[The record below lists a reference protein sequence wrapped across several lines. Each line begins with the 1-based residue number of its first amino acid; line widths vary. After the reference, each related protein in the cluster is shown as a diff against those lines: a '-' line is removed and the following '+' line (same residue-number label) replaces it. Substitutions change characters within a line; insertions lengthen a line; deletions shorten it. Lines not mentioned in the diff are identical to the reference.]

1 MGNSALKNRV
11 IGVIIIKMHRVMIGG
26 NLGKHLNVPIRHNLA
41 QMPGHADFNIFNTNC
56 AAGHVVEHLAPQGNN
71 CNVVMSPA

>member
-1 MGNSALKNRV
+1 
-11 IGVIIIKMHRVMIGG
+11 MICGDF
-26 NLGKHLNVPIRHNLA
+26 GKHLNISIRYNLA

-71 CNVVMSPA
+71 RNIMMSFE